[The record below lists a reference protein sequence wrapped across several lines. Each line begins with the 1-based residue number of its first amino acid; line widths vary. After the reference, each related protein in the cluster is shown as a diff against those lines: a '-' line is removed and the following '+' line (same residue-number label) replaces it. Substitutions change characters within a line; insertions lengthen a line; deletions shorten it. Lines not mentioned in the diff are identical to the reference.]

1 MAVNDSNQQQMF
13 VVGYEPLS
21 KIGPLILS
29 EERKKYNRD
38 NYYKLLRLKNCVLT
52 LAKQLIQEGQSAIM
66 SYTHE
71 TEYFEK
77 GGAK

>member
-21 KIGPLILS
+21 NIGPLILS

-38 NYYKLLRLKNCVLT
+38 NFYKLLRLKNCVLT
-52 LAKQLIQEGQSAIM
+52 LEKQLI
-66 SYTHE
+66 
-71 TEYFEK
+71 
-77 GGAK
+77 

>member
-21 KIGPLILS
+21 NIGPLILS

-38 NYYKLLRLKNCVLT
+38 NFYKLLRLKNCVLT
-52 LAKQLIQEGQSAIM
+52 LAKQLI
-66 SYTHE
+66 
-71 TEYFEK
+71 
-77 GGAK
+77 